1 MRISDWSSDVCSSD
15 LNGRSATDTSSIARS
30 ACGNR
35 LTCQTWSSPQAAADW
50 ATRVLGEREQRTC
63 ENCTKTQTTP
73 GVGLRSEEHT
83 SELQSLMRISYAV
96 FCLKQKKQNKL
107 HTRYDTRHDTHNE
120 QQENSDVKTNDTT

>member
-50 ATRVLGEREQRTC
+50 ANRVLGEREQRTC
-63 ENCTKTQTTP
+63 ENCTKAQTTP
-73 GVGLRSEEHT
+73 GVGLTPMIQERSEKHT
-83 SELQSLMRISYAV
+83 YELQSLMRTSYAV
-96 FCLKQKKQNKL
+96 FCSKNTNKKP
-107 HTRYDTRHDTHNE
+107 E
-120 QQENSDVKTNDTT
+120 